1 MAIFIYMATWKER
14 RTEYENEGVT
24 YLKQIVKQGWE
35 VTPTVNPYTTY
46 DATVT
51 KGDMSFK
58 VENKVRRYDLDKLE
72 TIYLAAKK
80 LDPGVKYY
88 VEHFPRNSTSL
99 VITYEA
105 ISKGIEDGTIQTK
118 KIAVPKGQLKYEEGI
133 DCTMECLE
141 NLVIPKHLFECRPIV
156 GTGDNALATPQK
168 SVNA

>member
-1 MAIFIYMATWKER
+1 MATWKEER
-14 RTEYENEGVT
+14 KKYENEGVT

-35 VTPTVNPYTTY
+35 VTPTVNPYTAY

-58 VENKVRRYDLDKLE
+58 VENKVRRYDLDKLD
-72 TIYLAAKK
+72 TIYLAKKK

-105 ISKGIEDGTIQTK
+105 ISKGIEDGNIEIK
-118 KIAVPKGQLKYEEGI
+118 KITVPKGQFKYESGV
-133 DCTMECLE
+133 DTTMECLA
-141 NLVIPKHLFECRPIV
+141 NLVIPKSLFHVYPIV
-156 GTGDNALATPQK
+156 PAVTACTAQADRQRN
-168 SVNA
+168 VNA